1 MVMSRA
7 RAGLG
12 VVRARSQRGAGG
24 RATPAD
30 VANCYRYLLGR
41 EPDERGLRGF
51 VRNIAAR
58 PTTRDEL
65 VEQFLTSEEFQAR
78 MHRLTGPSA
87 TVPERVDLHAGY
99 HLYVLPDDSE
109 IGAQLKR
116 ARAYEQKVSDRISAL
131 LSPGSVF
138 VDVGASIGV
147 FSIMAARLVGE
158 SGHVLAIEPGPQN
171 RSLLL
176 LNIASNGLTNVE
188 PIWCAV
194 DEAEGVLLYGQS
206 KGNGFI
212 QPFDGD
218 VSLLS
223 DRELVQ
229 SRTLDSILADRGRVD
244 VVKID
249 VEGAEGRVFRGAKQ
263 LLEEASATIFF
274 ELAPPALA
282 ARSSMEA
289 LELLATV
296 MDYGYRFDVLI
307 DAADDLVDL
316 SVHQILDFFAAGDL
330 EHLDVVARPRRGA

>member
-1 MVMSRA
+1 MLPSKA
-7 RAGLG
+7 RA
-12 VVRARSQRGAGG
+12 VIAAVRERTGRTSSA
-24 RATPAD
+24 RATRTD

-41 EPDERGLRGF
+41 EPDDRGLRGF
-51 VRNIAAR
+51 VRNISAR
-58 PTTRDEL
+58 ATTRDEL
-65 VEQFLTSEEFQAR
+65 VDQFLTSEEFQAR
-78 MHRLTGPSA
+78 MHRLTGPSDA
-87 TVPERVDLHAGY
+87 MPERIDLHAGY

-109 IGAQLKR
+109 IGAQLRR
-116 ARAYEQKVSDRISAL
+116 AQAYEQKVSDRISEL
-131 LSPGSVF
+131 LSPGAVF
-138 VDVGASIGV
+138 VDIGASIGV

-171 RSLLL
+171 RSMLL
-176 LNIASNGLTNVE
+176 LNMASNGVTNVE
-188 PIWCAV
+188 PLWCAV
-194 DEAEGVLLYGQS
+194 SDAEGVLLYGQS

-229 SRTLDSILADRGRVD
+229 SRTLDSILAGRGHVD

-249 VEGAEGRVFRGAKQ
+249 VEGAEGRVFRGARR
-263 LLEEASATIFF
+263 LLEEASTTIFF

-307 DAADDLVDL
+307 DATDDLVDL
-316 SVHQILDFFAAGDL
+316 SVHQILDFFADGDL
-330 EHLDVVARPRRGA
+330 EHLDVVARPRR